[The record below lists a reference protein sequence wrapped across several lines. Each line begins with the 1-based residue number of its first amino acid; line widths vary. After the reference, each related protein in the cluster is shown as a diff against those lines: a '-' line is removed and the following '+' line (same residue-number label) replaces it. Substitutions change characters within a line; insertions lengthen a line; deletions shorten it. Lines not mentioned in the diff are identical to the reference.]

1 MSNDYLGDTNFASS
15 LFVTSRKEHLK
26 ADAFLQKVKA
36 SNGRIYLSRVA
47 LAEVEFG
54 FELNPNIP
62 IPIKREMVIGIGA
75 YQILEIGKH
84 TIYPYAKIRAALF
97 NQKCPKN
104 KKKQIKTNLRPE
116 FFTALSPT
124 AYELGIQENDLWM
137 AAIAVERNMT
147 LITQDKMNQ
156 LKSVFPTLQL
166 EDWTL

>member
-26 ADAFLQKVKA
+26 ADAFLHKVKA

-54 FELNPNIP
+54 FELNPNIDVTT
-62 IPIKREMVIGIGA
+62 KQQMNTGMAA
-75 YQILEIGKH
+75 YQILDIGKH
-84 TIYPYAKIRAALF
+84 TVSPYAQIRAALF
-97 NQKCPKN
+97 DKKCPRN

-147 LITQDKMNQ
+147 LVTQDKMNQ

-166 EDWTL
+166 EDWTI

>member
-36 SNGRIYLSRVA
+36 SKGRIFLSRIA

-62 IPIKREMVIGIGA
+62 ITVKQQMTVGISA
-75 YQILEIGKH
+75 YQILDIGKH
-84 TIYPYAKIRAALF
+84 TVTPYAQIRAALF
-97 NQKCPKN
+97 DQKCPKN
-104 KKKQIKTNLRPE
+104 KKNQIKTNLRPE
-116 FFTALSPT
+116 FFTAVSPT

-147 LITQDKMNQ
+147 LVTQDKMNQ

-166 EDWTL
+166 EDWTI